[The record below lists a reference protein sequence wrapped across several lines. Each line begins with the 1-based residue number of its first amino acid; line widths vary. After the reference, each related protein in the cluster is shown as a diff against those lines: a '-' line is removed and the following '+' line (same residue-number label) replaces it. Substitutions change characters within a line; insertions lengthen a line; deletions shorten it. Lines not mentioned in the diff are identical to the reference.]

1 MAATSTETFQAP
13 GRLIYQLVVE
23 AQQDSTDR
31 RGDVRFAFFRPV
43 IIETHDG
50 RSFGAFSREISESGI
65 GLVHNFPLPK
75 GNVEMRIS
83 HEDGYSIRVQTDIL
97 WCQECGQGW
106 FITGGRFVGAATLG
120 R

>member
-1 MAATSTETFQAP
+1 MALISTEQSQSP

-43 IIETHDG
+43 TIQTADG
-50 RSFGAFSREISESGI
+50 KAFHAFSREISESGI
-65 GLVHNFPLPK
+65 GLVHCFPLPI
-75 GNVEMRIS
+75 GNVELRIS
-83 HEDGYSIRVQTDIL
+83 HEHGYEIRVHTNIL

-106 FITGGRFVGAATLG
+106 YITGGRFAGAATLA